1 MDTNHPPGEDDL
13 NINPFQKTPCGS
25 DTVTVK
31 LNEFKKVLVMLSA
44 MGYFIE
50 TNTTTLLLVEHPLFT
65 TEPCVKKAEVIRDIN
80 AKRFFRVFHVGRNRV
95 L

>member
-1 MDTNHPPGEDDL
+1 M
-13 NINPFQKTPCGS
+13 
-25 DTVTVK
+25 
-31 LNEFKKVLVMLSA
+31 SA

-50 TNTTTLLLVEHPLFT
+50 TYTTTLLLVEYPLFT

-95 L
+95 LWIIGKYMIVWRTSKYVDSIFFVAN

>member
-1 MDTNHPPGEDDL
+1 MDTNHPPGEDNL

-31 LNEFKKVLVMLSA
+31 LNEFKKVLVILCLRWD
-44 MGYFIE
+44 
-50 TNTTTLLLVEHPLFT
+50 TNTTTLLLVEYPLFT

>member
-1 MDTNHPPGEDDL
+1 
-13 NINPFQKTPCGS
+13 
-25 DTVTVK
+25 
-31 LNEFKKVLVMLSA
+31 

-50 TNTTTLLLVEHPLFT
+50 TNTTTLLLVEYPLFT
-65 TEPCVKKAEVIRDIN
+65 IEPCVKKAEVIRDIN